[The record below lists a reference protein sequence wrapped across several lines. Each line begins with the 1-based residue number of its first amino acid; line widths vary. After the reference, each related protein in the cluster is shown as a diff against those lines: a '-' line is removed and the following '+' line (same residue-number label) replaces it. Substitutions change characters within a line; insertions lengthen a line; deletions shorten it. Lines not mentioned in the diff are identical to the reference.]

1 MAEGGY
7 EFENPSFDKDDYD
20 DDNEET
26 TCINEEPYQISFYDR
41 YVTLNNYIGSDRE
54 KEEKSLL
61 ETMTKGIYERNQ
73 EAVRKIKHFIKS
85 DNLGIPFLCVS
96 YGVKDCPLSY
106 YDTKG
111 PMAPIQYYT
120 LDTLKNKYKIDFI
133 RRVLG
138 VDDFQSYTSRQ
149 GHGRKEFKQLITPED
164 LQNVEKN
171 LPDVDNVEMTNLPNA
186 AETAAGSGKRN
197 VLLALEPEAAAI
209 SCMHLTSQQK
219 EDMNNFGDV
228 GQKFL
233 VADLGGG
240 TADLSAVEVLKDGT
254 LKELHQSHG
263 NNAGGQNINDAF
275 IQHCHESFQ
284 GKKWKEIFTNITPA
298 DAFKM
303 EANFETIKVQIGSM
317 DPDSLMMDVAIPN
330 AICDGIEE
338 KSITLKEESII
349 HYNDREFMFEY
360 DFVREKLF
368 YTTCN
373 MIYDTIQKVLEHE
386 KTKGIKTV
394 ILVGGLSESNMVI
407 EILRKRVEEYF
418 PGVKVVV
425 PDLPFKSVLQGAV
438 LYGHDPMIFSSRIS
452 RETYGIA
459 TNRVF
464 DEAKHDASKKWRIEI
479 TEDFWYEGC
488 KKIGIM
494 EVEMPDT
501 TGGRDRDVE
510 VNMLYGGTQIAVHA
524 KDVTSGNEV
533 NAEIFFG

>member
-1 MAEGGY
+1 MSNTIIIRE
-7 EFENPSFDKDDYD
+7 
-20 DDNEET
+20 
-26 TCINEEPYQISFYDR
+26 
-41 YVTLNNYIGSDRE
+41 YI
-54 KEEKSLL
+54 
-61 ETMTKGIYERNQ
+61 
-73 EAVRKIKHFIKS
+73 
-85 DNLGIPFLCVS
+85 FL
-96 YGVKDCPLSY
+96 
-106 YDTKG
+106 
-111 PMAPIQYYT
+111 
-120 LDTLKNKYKIDFI
+120 
-133 RRVLG
+133 
-138 VDDFQSYTSRQ
+138 
-149 GHGRKEFKQLITPED
+149 TP
-164 LQNVEKN
+164 
-171 LPDVDNVEMTNLPNA
+171 T
-186 AETAAGSGKRN
+186 
-197 VLLALEPEAAAI
+197 
-209 SCMHLTSQQK
+209 
-219 EDMNNFGDV
+219 
-228 GQKFL
+228 
-233 VADLGGG
+233 GG

-254 LKELHQSHG
+254 LKELLQSHG

-275 IQHCHESFQ
+275 IQHCHDSFQ
-284 GKKWKEIFTNITPA
+284 GEKWKEIFTNITPA
-298 DAFKM
+298 DAIKM
-303 EANFETIKVQIGSM
+303 EANFETTKVQIGSM

-349 HYNDREFMFEY
+349 HYNDREFMFES

-407 EILRKRVEEYF
+407 EILRKKVEEYF

-425 PDLPFKSVLQGAV
+425 PDSPFKSVLQGAV
-438 LYGHDPMIFSSRIS
+438 LYGHDPMIFSRRIS

-464 DEAKHDASKKWRIEI
+464 DEAKHDASKKWRNEE
-479 TEDFWYEGC
+479 TEDFCCRDIFSIHVKKGQSVSLLEPQPTRVYTPQYQDQKAVTLPIYSSSNIDPMYTTDEGC

-510 VNMLYGGTQIAVHA
+510 VSMLYGGTQIAVHA

-533 NAEIFFG
+533 NAEIVFG